1 MIRKYSPA
9 FLLFFLIF
17 NFQNA
22 VGQNYQ
28 REVLNEL
35 LDFHSTP
42 KEIAYLHLNKSI
54 LLQGEQ
60 LGVSAYVMLQKDFE
74 PSLETTNLYI
84 QVKDSNDVVIKE
96 KMLLIDRGTGAG
108 TIDIDSTLTNGT
120 YSIVAFTNW
129 MRNFK
134 QQYFFTEKIQIVE
147 SNLGFEEKKIDNLQ
161 KIDAQFLPESGHLLK
176 NTVNNLGIAIKD
188 SLGYGLADASVKI
201 KDKGNKIIA
210 ETKLNRFGIG
220 SISYTPKIGQEYV
233 ALINYKGRDF
243 TENIETEVE
252 NQGILIATENKEN
265 AVEIVLN
272 TNSETI
278 ENFGTDPFVLSIHNP
293 GKATTYQVTFND
305 ETSMSLEVPYTDL
318 NPGINIITLFDQN
331 KRPVAERLFFNYND
345 LKVEHLEKPVVADQT
360 DSLRLTIPTKKLAD
374 STFLSVSILPE
385 NTISDQR
392 NHNIISYM
400 MLQPFVNGTIEDA
413 SWYFMD
419 IDSTKRNALD
429 LLLLTQGW
437 SSYDWQKVFNRTQG
451 YNHDFE
457 KYVDFKGVSNNK
469 EDGYQRFLIHASPTN
484 PPTVVEVPEGDDSF
498 TFEAIM
504 PVEGESL
511 FISRIKK
518 NDQLVPAGL
527 SLQFFPNQIEDFNH
541 SGKSLSPRS
550 HFYSI
555 KPDPVFSQFND
566 FGKGVEQLEVVEIDA
581 VVDKEIK
588 RERKLGAFSY
598 GKVDVLNEDDI
609 YMYQF
614 LSQYLIAKG
623 FLVKETPV
631 GLTVKSPLARGTGS
645 GIFSE
650 TDEVD
655 RFDFSELPDQT
666 RIGSNVTI
674 YLDGIPMFDTAMFY
688 LYPLYKV
695 DYIEYSKTGMGAGFM
710 GSGGY
715 IKIYSDFEVSPTKGP
730 SKNRLQKFEF
740 PVSYAVNKKFYIPKY
755 SNTRDEFFQ
764 QYGVIDW
771 KSGLVAGENEN
782 VSISFKKPKVDFKMI
797 IEGFTA
803 GGDLIYDVKSI
814 SIN

>member
-22 VGQNYQ
+22 TGQNYQ
-28 REVLNEL
+28 GDVLNKL

-54 LLQGEQ
+54 LLKGEQ
-60 LGVSAYVMLQKDFE
+60 LGFSAYVMLQKDFE
-74 PSLETTNLYI
+74 PSLETTNLYV
-84 QVKDSNDVVIKE
+84 QVKDSNDVIIKE

-108 TIDIDSTLTNGT
+108 TFDIDSTFANGT

-176 NTVNNLGIAIKD
+176 NTVNNLGITIKD
-188 SLGYGLADASVKI
+188 SLGYGLSNASVQI
-201 KDKGNKIIA
+201 KDKKNRIIG

-220 SISYTPKIGQEYV
+220 SLSFTPKIEEEYV

-243 TENIETEVE
+243 TENIETEIE
-252 NQGILIATENKEN
+252 DQGILIATENKEN
-265 AVEIVLN
+265 AMEIVLN

-278 ENFGTDPFVLSIHNP
+278 ENFGKDPFILSIQNP
-293 GKATTYQVTFND
+293 GKAITYQVTFND
-305 ETSMSLEVPYTDL
+305 ETAMSLAVPYTDL
-318 NPGINIITLFDQN
+318 NSGINIITLFDKN

-345 LKVEHLEKPVVADQT
+345 LKVEELEKPIVVDQN

-385 NTISDQR
+385 NTISDHR

-413 SWYFMD
+413 SWYFQEV
-419 IDSTKRNALD
+419 DSAKEAALD

-437 SSYDWQKVFNRTQG
+437 SSYEWQKVFNRTQG

-457 KYVDFKGVSNNK
+457 KYVDFKGISNNK
-469 EDGYQRFLIHASPTN
+469 KDGDQRFLIHASPTN
-484 PPTVVEVPEGDDSF
+484 PPTVVEVPEGEDSF
-498 TFEAIM
+498 TFEAIK
-504 PVEGESL
+504 PIEGESL

-518 NDQLVPAGL
+518 NDQLVPAEL
-527 SLQFFPNQIEDFNH
+527 SLQFFPNHIEEFKH
-541 SGKSLSPRS
+541 TGESLLPKSHL
-550 HFYSI
+550 YSQ
-555 KPDPVFSQFND
+555 KTDPVFSQFND
-566 FGKGVEQLEVVEIDA
+566 FGKGIEQLEVVEIDA

-588 RERKLGAFSY
+588 RERELGAFSY
-598 GKVDVLNEDDI
+598 GKVDVLNDDDI
-609 YMYQF
+609 NMYQF
-614 LSQYLIAKG
+614 LSQYLISKG
-623 FLVKETPV
+623 FLVEESPKE
-631 GLTVKSPLARGTGS
+631 LNVKSPISRGTGS
-645 GIFSE
+645 GLFSE

-655 RFDFSELPDQT
+655 PIDFSEVSDPSRVGT
-666 RIGSNVTI
+666 NVTI

-695 DYIEYSKTGMGAGFM
+695 DYIEYNISGMGTGFL

-715 IKIYSDFEVSPTKGP
+715 VKIYSDFDVSPTKGP
-730 SKNRLQKFEF
+730 SRNRLQKFEF
-740 PVSYAVNKKFYIPKY
+740 PVSYAVNKKFYVPKY
-755 SNTRDEFFQ
+755 SNLRDEFFQ

-771 KSGLVAGENEN
+771 KSNLVSGKGEDI
-782 VSISFKKPKVDFKMI
+782 SIAFKKPIVDFKLI
-797 IEGFTA
+797 IEGFTSE
-803 GGDLIYDVKSI
+803 GELIYEVKSV